1 MKNMDEVPDEDLMRA
16 AGAGDDA
23 AFGVLVRRHQDR
35 VYGTVYK
42 MLGAYQCEAEDVAQQ
57 VFIKVHRAAAR
68 YRPEAKFTT
77 WLMTI
82 CRNCVFTQLKKSGRH
97 PTIPIDPVTSEGEEV
112 ESPWP
117 DPEARSAD
125 QMLQEKEMRRT
136 LEAAMAELPELQR
149 SALVLRQ
156 YEQMDYEEIA
166 RSLETTVPAV
176 KSLLFRARDLLR
188 QRLKDY
194 LRET

>member
-1 MKNMDEVPDEDLMRA
+1 
-16 AGAGDDA
+16 
-23 AFGVLVRRHQDR
+23 
-35 VYGTVYK
+35 
-42 MLGAYQCEAEDVAQQ
+42 
-57 VFIKVHRAAAR
+57 
-68 YRPEAKFTT
+68 
-77 WLMTI
+77 
-82 CRNCVFTQLKKSGRH
+82 
-97 PTIPIDPVTSEGEEV
+97 
-112 ESPWP
+112 
-117 DPEARSAD
+117 
-125 QMLQEKEMRRT
+125 MLQEKEMRRT

-149 SALVLRQ
+149 SALILRQ

>member
-1 MKNMDEVPDEDLMRA
+1 MSDLPDEDLMRA
-16 AGAGDDA
+16 TAAGDDGAFA
-23 AFGVLVRRHQDR
+23 ALVRRHQDR

-42 MLGAYQCEAEDVAQQ
+42 MLGAHQSEAEDVAQQ
-57 VFIKVHRAAAR
+57 VFIRVHRAAAR

-82 CRNCVFTQLKKSGRH
+82 CRNCVFTQLKKSRRH
-97 PTIPIDPVTSEGEEV
+97 PSVPLDPVGPDGEEI
-112 ESPWP
+112 ESPLP

-136 LEAAMAELPELQR
+136 LETAMAELPELQR

-156 YEQMDYEEIA
+156 YEQLDYEEIA
-166 RSLETTVPAV
+166 RVLQTTVPAV
-176 KSLLFRARDLLR
+176 KSLLFRARDMLR
-188 QRLKDY
+188 QRLQDY